1 MLPYSIVDIRLVR
14 WLLKKA
20 AYGFTIESKFKRIPV
35 RIPAWF
41 LRLRDIAGHVGG
53 SGSLL

>member
-1 MLPYSIVDIRLVR
+1 MLPCCSVDIRLVR

-41 LRLRDIAGHVGG
+41 LRLWDIAGHVGG

>member
-1 MLPYSIVDIRLVR
+1 MLPYCSVDIRLVR

-41 LRLRDIAGHVGG
+41 LRLWDIAGHVGG
-53 SGSLL
+53 SGSFL